1 MTSKDDYNL
10 LTSLCWKITMV
21 PHNKAPEKEER
32 ERLVREGNGMMLID
46 LMFERKQ
53 VAGFWKGR
61 KR

>member
-10 LTSLCWKITMV
+10 LTSLCWEIAMV
-21 PHNKAPEKEER
+21 AYNKAPEKEER